1 MRCPQCGRDAPPGA
15 YCGYCGAR
23 LPHAEG
29 EALPATHRSR
39 MRAHAYAADSRESLY
54 TPAIISTLFPHL
66 PPHRAIIAR
75 WLLIAGIA
83 LVVLIAFGRVIPLAV
98 VLSAVLLPVLYLA
111 YFYDTRVY
119 EDEPLT
125 VLAGTF
131 LVGVLLGAALS
142 LAAYRLLVTQ
152 RTLGL
157 HSGPTPGY
165 VALNAVLLPLVSL
178 ALMLVGPVV
187 LYALRPRFND
197 ILDGLVFGVAS
208 GLGFAAAQSIVYS
221 WLIIVGPLQRSGSAL
236 DWVLPALRVALL
248 TPLLDAASVGL
259 ICAALW
265 LPRDPHIRQRPR
277 TLVTSLPFAIAVAAL
292 GQVLPSLLTDLLPGQ
307 ALSFIWYLLAAA
319 ILLMLARVSLHL
331 GLLEKGA
338 EASDAGERMDMIVC
352 STCQRLTPNLA
363 FCSQCGVALR
373 ARPKRATTPARR
385 TRPGGATE
393 GGQS

>member
-1 MRCPQCGRDAPPGA
+1 MRCPHCGRNAPPGA

-29 EALPATHRSR
+29 EAPPTQRDRL
-39 MRAHAYAADSRESLY
+39 RAHAYAADSRESLY

-66 PPHRAIIAR
+66 PPHRAILAR

-83 LVVLIAFGRVIPLAV
+83 LIVLIAFGRVIPVAV

-131 LVGVLLGAALS
+131 LLGALLGAALS
-142 LAAYRLLVTQ
+142 LAVYRLLVTQ
-152 RTLGL
+152 RPLGL
-157 HSGPTPGY
+157 HSGLSLSY
-165 VALNAVLLPLVSL
+165 ILLNAVLLPLVGL

-187 LYALRPRFND
+187 LYFLRPRFND

-208 GLGFAAAQSIVYS
+208 GLGFAAAQSVVYS
-221 WLIIVGPLQRSGSAL
+221 WLIIVGPLQRGGSIL
-236 DWVLPALRVALL
+236 DWVLPTLRVALL
-248 TPLLDAASVGL
+248 TPLLDAASAGL

-277 TLVTSLPFAIAVAAL
+277 TIVTSLPFAIVAAAL
-292 GQVLPSLLTDLLPGQ
+292 GQILPSLLTDLLPGQ
-307 ALSFIWYLLAAA
+307 VLSFIWYVLAAA
-319 ILLMLARVSLHL
+319 ILLMLERVSLHL

-338 EASDAGERMDMIVC
+338 EASDAGEETNMIVC
-352 STCQRLTPNLA
+352 PICQRLTPDLA

-373 ARPKRATTPARR
+373 ASPKRASPAARQI
-385 TRPGGATE
+385 RPRGAAE
-393 GGQS
+393 GGQP

>member
-1 MRCPQCGRDAPPGA
+1 
-15 YCGYCGAR
+15 
-23 LPHAEG
+23 
-29 EALPATHRSR
+29 
-39 MRAHAYAADSRESLY
+39 MRAHAYAADPRESLY

-66 PPHRAIIAR
+66 PPRRANIAR

-83 LVVLIAFGRVIPLAV
+83 LVVLIAFGRVIPVAV

-131 LVGVLLGAALS
+131 LIGALLSAALS
-142 LAAYRLLVTQ
+142 LATYRLLVTQ
-152 RTLGL
+152 RPLGL
-157 HSGPTPGY
+157 HTGPSVSYTL
-165 VALNAVLLPLVSL
+165 LNAVALPLVGL
-178 ALMLVGPVV
+178 ALMLVGPVA
-187 LYALRPRFND
+187 LYFLRPRFND

-208 GLGFAAAQSIVYS
+208 GLGFAAAQSVVYS
-221 WLIIVGPLQRSGSAL
+221 WLIIVGPLLRGGSIL
-236 DWVLPALRVALL
+236 DWVLPTLRIALV
-248 TPLLDAASVGL
+248 TPLLDAASAGL

-277 TLVTSLPFAIAVAAL
+277 TLVTSLPFAIVVAAL

-307 ALSFIWYLLAAA
+307 ALSFLWYLLAAA
-319 ILLMLARVSLHL
+319 ILLMLARISLHL

-338 EASDAGERMDMIVC
+338 EASDVGAGMDMIVC
-352 STCQRLTPNLA
+352 PTCQRLTPDLA

-373 ARPKRATTPARR
+373 ASPKRAVVPAPR
-385 TRPGGATE
+385 TRPGGIAE
-393 GGQS
+393 GGQ